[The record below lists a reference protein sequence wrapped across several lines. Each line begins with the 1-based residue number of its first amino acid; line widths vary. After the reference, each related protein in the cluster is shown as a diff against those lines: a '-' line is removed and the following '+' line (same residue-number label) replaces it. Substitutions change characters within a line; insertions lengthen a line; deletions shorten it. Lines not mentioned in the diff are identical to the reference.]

1 MLVVF
6 VVLLAAVQALI
17 FAGASLWLVIA
28 VLRAGGNAPDTPDW
42 PLKNLFFRLPV
53 ADRDR
58 DGIHRALPPGSY

>member
-28 VLRAGGNAPDTPDW
+28 VLRARGNAPQTAAW
-42 PLKNLFFRLPV
+42 PLKNPFFRLRL
-53 ADRDR
+53 ADRNPGPMGR
-58 DGIHRALPPGSY
+58 ILPPESY